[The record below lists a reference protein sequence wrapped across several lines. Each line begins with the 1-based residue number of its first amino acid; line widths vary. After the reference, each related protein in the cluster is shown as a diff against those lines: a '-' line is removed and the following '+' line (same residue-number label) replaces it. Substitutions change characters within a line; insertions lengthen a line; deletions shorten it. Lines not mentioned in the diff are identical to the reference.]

1 MIALLARLFL
11 KPNQRP
17 EAALRKGYGILCGAV
32 GVFLNVV
39 LFVGKFAAGTLSGSI
54 AITADAFNNLSDA
67 GSSFISLL
75 GFYLA
80 GQKPDPHHPFGHG
93 RMEYLSGLVI
103 SMLILLM
110 GFELGKSSVQKILHP
125 VPVDSSPLV
134 LAILAVSIAVKLYM
148 AFYNHALGR
157 RLNAPAMRVTALD
170 SLCDCVA
177 TSVVLL
183 ATLAGRATGLALDGW
198 AGILVTVFILWS
210 GIKAAKDTIDPLLG
224 TPPAPEFVERIREIV
239 LQHPGIVGIHDLI
252 VHNYGPGRVMISLHA
267 EVADDG
273 DLLTTHEQIDHIEQ
287 ELQETLG
294 CHTVIHMDPV
304 AVGDRRTDEVRS
316 RIETLVRCIDE
327 SISIHDFRLVPE
339 GDTVCVVFDAAVPF
353 HFRLTDRQVEE
364 RIVTAIQALDNT
376 CRVVV
381 RVERPFT

>member
-1 MIALLARLFL
+1 MISLLARLFL
-11 KPNQRP
+11 KPHQRP
-17 EAALRKGYGILCGAV
+17 VETLRKGYGILCGAV
-32 GVFLNVV
+32 GMFLNLA
-39 LFVGKFAAGTLSGSI
+39 LFAGKFTAGTLSGSI

-110 GFELGKSSVQKILHP
+110 GFELGKSSVEKILHP
-125 VPVDSSPLV
+125 TPVDSSPLV
-134 LAILAVSIAVKLYM
+134 LAILLASIAVKGYM
-148 AFYNHALGR
+148 AFYNHALGK
-157 RLNAPAMRVTALD
+157 RLEAPAMRVTALD
-170 SLCDCVA
+170 SLCDCAA
-177 TSVVLL
+177 TTAVLL
-183 ATLAGRATGLALDGW
+183 ATLAGRFLGIAVDGW
-198 AGILVTVFILWS
+198 VGILVSLFILWS
-210 GIKAAKDTIDPLLG
+210 GIKAAKETVDPLLG
-224 TPPAPEFVERIREIV
+224 APPSREFVDRIREIV
-239 LQHPGIVGIHDLI
+239 LQHPGIEGVHDLI
-252 VHNYGPGRVMISLHA
+252 VHNYGPGQVMISLHA

-273 DLLTTHEQIDHIEQ
+273 DLLATHERIDHIER

-304 AVGDRRTDEVRS
+304 AVGDSRTDEARR

-364 RIVTAIQALDNT
+364 RIVTAVQALDNT